1 MTTPDRERTTERS
14 HDHRA
19 ARRRWRIGTP
29 LVFALSGALFLI
41 SANTSQGSDL
51 RPGRATTMASL
62 VRSESQNVERLQAQA
77 RNLTEDVDDLSAAV
91 NDKTVQKERARAR
104 AMRPAAGFTPVT
116 GPGVTVT
123 MTDTPREVRESS
135 DRELREFIVHQQDIQ
150 AVVNAMWDAGARAI
164 MIQGQRI
171 ISTTGIKCAGNSV
184 ELHGIPYPQPYVITG
199 VGDPAA
205 LQEGLDSDPYVL
217 GFRRDAADPEVAVGW
232 ASQQEAMVT
241 APAYGGIKGLSYARP
256 ATD

>member
-1 MTTPDRERTTERS
+1 MTTPDHERTTGRS
-14 HDHRA
+14 RDHRA
-19 ARRRWRIGTP
+19 ARRRWAIGTP
-29 LVFALSGALFLI
+29 LVFALSGALFFV
-41 SANTSQGSDL
+41 SANNSQGTDL
-51 RPGRATTMASL
+51 RPGRVTTMASL
-62 VRSESQNVERLQAQA
+62 VRSESQNVERLHARA
-77 RNLTEDVDDLSAAV
+77 RNQTRDVDELSAAV
-91 NDKTVQKERARAR
+91 NDKTVQKERTKARG
-104 AMRPAAGFTPVT
+104 MRGAAGFTPVT
-116 GPGVTVT
+116 GPGITVT
-123 MTDTPREVRESS
+123 MTDTPREIRESS

-150 AVVNAMWDAGARAI
+150 AVVNAMWRAGARAI

-205 LQEGLDSDPYVL
+205 LQQALDSDPYVL

-232 ASQQEAMVT
+232 SMQQDAMVT
-241 APAYGGIKGLSYARP
+241 APAYGGIQGLSYARP